1 MRPVYG
7 VNGSVVA
14 VVDSSG
20 AVTLGDGPGPVIGSV
35 RGNEIFSDEAG
46 ARLVGHVDSGGRVY
60 DSDHEI
66 VGRVE
71 ASMLV
76 ADKHASRAGR
86 VFEAV
91 DAGVLL
97 LLVANR
103 ERETPQSASLA
114 DDGGATVMD
123 EVFAAESGARQNG
136 LRKGRE
142 AF

>member
-7 VNGSVVA
+7 TSGSVVA

-20 AVTLGDGPGPVIGSV
+20 AVTLGDGPGPVIGAV
-35 RGNEIFSDEAG
+35 RGNEIFGDEAG
-46 ARLVGHVDSGGRVY
+46 ARLVGHVDSDGRVY
-60 DSDHEI
+60 DADHEI

-76 ADKHASRAGR
+76 ADKYQSRAGR

-97 LLVANR
+97 LLVAEQDR
-103 ERETPQSASLA
+103 EPSRTAPPA
-114 DDGGATVMD
+114 DADPTVMD
-123 EVFAAESGARQNG
+123 ELLATDAKVIRIPTRPRRDPF
-136 LRKGRE
+136 
-142 AF
+142 

>member
-1 MRPVYG
+1 
-7 VNGSVVA
+7 
-14 VVDSSG
+14 VDSSG

-35 RGNEIFSDEAG
+35 RGNEIFGDEAG
-46 ARLVGHVDSGGRVY
+46 SRSVGHVDGDGRVY
-60 DSDHEI
+60 DADHEI

-97 LLVANR
+97 LLVPEQEGVAPR
-103 ERETPQSASLA
+103 PVPHPS
-114 DDGGATVMD
+114 DDRATVMD
-123 EVFAAESGARQNG
+123 EVLDAESTARFKGPRG
-136 LRKGRE
+136 LRDP
-142 AF
+142 F

>member
-7 VNGSVVA
+7 LSGAVVA

-20 AVTLGDGPGPVIGSV
+20 SVTLGDGPGPVIGAV
-35 RGNEIFSDEAG
+35 RGNEIFGDEAG
-46 ARLVGHVDSGGRVY
+46 ARLVGHVDSDGRVY
-60 DSDHEI
+60 DADHEI

-86 VFEAV
+86 VFETV

-97 LLVANR
+97 LLVAAKDR
-103 ERETPQSASLA
+103 EAPRIAPLV
-114 DDGGATVMD
+114 DDDVSTVMD
-123 EVFAAESGARQNG
+123 EVLAAESSAARDPKRARRG
-136 LRKGRE
+136 K
-142 AF
+142 F

>member
-7 VNGSVVA
+7 VSGSVVA

-20 AVTLGDGPGPVIGSV
+20 AVTLGDGPGPVIGAV
-35 RGNEIFSDEAG
+35 RGNEIFCDEAG
-46 ARLVGHVDSGGRVY
+46 AQRVGHVDGDGRVY
-60 DSDHEI
+60 DADHEI

-76 ADKHASRAGR
+76 ADKHMSRAGR

-97 LLVANR
+97 LLVAGQDR
-103 ERETPQSASLA
+103 IAPSDEPLQTVDSE
-114 DDGGATVMD
+114 TVMD
-123 EVFAAESGARQNG
+123 EVFAAESSARFTG
-136 LRKGRE
+136 PRGRRDP
-142 AF
+142 F